1 MRVWDSVVTATA
13 SNAIHLQSMTRS
25 SRLVALVTL
34 CLGSAAHAAN
44 SFQERC
50 LSFAPEAYI
59 YNSSRHVLAYVAA
72 GTNLTLPDNDATC
85 ARPSQVVAVNI
96 CRVGLA
102 IPTSNRSSISFEL
115 WLPEDY
121 SDRILVTGNGGIDG
135 CEFSILFSLVLQNVM
150 Q

>member
-1 MRVWDSVVTATA
+1 M
-13 SNAIHLQSMTRS
+13 HLQSMTRS

-34 CLGSAAHAAN
+34 YLGSAAHAAN
-44 SFQERC
+44 CFQERC
-50 LSFAPEAYI
+50 LSFTPEAYI

-96 CRVGLA
+96 CRVGLS

-121 SDRILVTGNGGIDG
+121 GDRFLVTGNGGIDG
-135 CEFSILFSLVLQNVM
+135 CEFSILFSLVLQNVP